1 MAYRAEIEI
10 GVQGAQRLKELQ
22 DRILKLS
29 RAVEEVNVKQFI
41 DNKAIQ
47 SVAEY
52 TSALSKSAATLKE
65 TAIQLNAAG
74 KASGNYEN
82 AISQY
87 VTTLGQQNTA
97 LRLQNRLIN
106 EEIELRRKQ
115 KLAQSGIVETAQ
127 YTGPIGPGAA
137 SSVLGGQSS
146 KVDERIRRA
155 LDQKRDELELEQ
167 ALLRLEEKS
176 AAVANRELQ
185 TRGEIARL
193 TARGVNAATFRAAQA
208 GTALALPAFQ
218 ERGLQLLDD
227 SVRLNASNLRIE
239 TALNGERQRGAR
251 FLEKQTAEE
260 ARQVQLGILGQRT
273 NRLPGQRGAGFAFPT
288 AGPVP
293 LELFGAQRKAQGS
306 TTKSGGRGRLG
317 GIASNAIIG
326 GAFPLLFGQ
335 GGGAATGGAIGGA
348 VGGLFGGAGGF
359 AGSLLGTLLGQI
371 AGQGNQVKELAADIG
386 FSAQQTQILG
396 TAFKQ
401 AGADFDK
408 FAESVSRIQGIG
420 LALEEQAS
428 AIQLAS
434 TLTESYGGKIDK
446 VTNAF
451 TNALQTG
458 KVTQAT
464 LNQLT
469 SQGVPIQ
476 DALANKYNVSRDA
489 LLQMAKDGKISVQDL
504 LDTLV
509 NLANESVKGPAQTS
523 SAYKEAFDQISLAV
537 DNLTDKIV
545 ASFNF
550 QSDAAGKAGDNLAY
564 RVAGAFT
571 QILKALEP
579 VIELLAQT
587 SGAFVN
593 LGVQA
598 VNALAGIPNMIG
610 SVANAIIGMIPGL
623 GSAYSA
629 LSLIANLTGKGRKQG
644 VATPINLNQGMEAN
658 WPEGVPRP
666 GTSSPIARIMA
677 PGQMPPSGGGRG
689 KADKAAND
697 ATREAERVA
706 KLLRDTQAQTELL
719 KIQAGLQDKI
729 FQAEQ
734 AKDPFLVAKL
744 QGEERILQIQARYA
758 ELIANEPNIRAQ
770 EALVTKGLQ
779 EIENSR
785 LQTAQA
791 FEKIESER
799 LEKYNT
805 LIEDLN
811 LELELKNLTTE
822 QDRERL
828 RIEFEVNRLRK
839 ENIFTEEQLLEIQRK
854 RLALAAQDSPG
865 QKRMKE
871 LSTSLA
877 ELTNTENLAVAAA
890 DNIGVAF
897 SQAFQDIANGA
908 SSGQEAIANMMKS
921 IGENFVNM
929 AAQIIA
935 QQITMVILGTI
946 LKALGISG
954 GFGSAGASGANA
966 GGISGSSLPGG
977 FSNPLVGQ
985 YSSPLAN
992 GGPAVGG
999 TPYLVGERGPEL
1011 FVPGTSGGVM
1021 SNNDLRQSMNGGGSP
1036 VLNMSFETTRFGDT
1050 EYVSRDQL
1058 EAAMSETR
1066 RQASRDG
1073 AQRGM
1078 TMTLDRLQQSPRT
1091 RSRLG
1096 MR

>member
-10 GVQGAQRLKELQ
+10 GVKGTRELERLRSLITQSTQAFESLNRIAAKRGGLNQTLANYETQLTRAKRAIDNVTAGTQAEVKAIREYVTAMGLANAARDRQNYLIAQEVANRRKVQATINAGFGQQGAALPPSMRNAGFGQQGPSLPPAAAR
-22 DRILKLS
+22 
-29 RAVEEVNVKQFI
+29 RAGGG
-41 DNKAIQ
+41 A
-47 SVAEY
+47 
-52 TSALSKSAATLKE
+52 AATLS
-65 TAIQLNAAG
+65 
-74 KASGNYEN
+74 SGN
-82 AISQY
+82 I
-87 VTTLGQQNTA
+87 G
-97 LRLQNRLIN
+97 
-106 EEIELRRKQ
+106 
-115 KLAQSGIVETAQ
+115 GIV
-127 YTGPIGPGAA
+127 
-137 SSVLGGQSS
+137 
-146 KVDERIRRA
+146 
-155 LDQKRDELELEQ
+155 
-167 ALLRLEEKS
+167 
-176 AAVANRELQ
+176 
-185 TRGEIARL
+185 
-193 TARGVNAATFRAAQA
+193 
-208 GTALALPAFQ
+208 
-218 ERGLQLLDD
+218 
-227 SVRLNASNLRIE
+227 
-239 TALNGERQRGAR
+239 
-251 FLEKQTAEE
+251 
-260 ARQVQLGILGQRT
+260 
-273 NRLPGQRGAGFAFPT
+273 
-288 AGPVP
+288 
-293 LELFGAQRKAQGS
+293 
-306 TTKSGGRGRLG
+306 
-317 GIASNAIIG
+317 SNAVIG

-335 GGGAATGGAIGGA
+335 GGAAATGGALGGIVGGA
-348 VGGLFGGAGGF
+348 FGGAGGF
-359 AGSLLGTLLGQI
+359 AGSLLGTLLGGKIGQANQI
-371 AGQGNQVKELAADIG
+371 KDLATDIG
-386 FSAQQTQILG
+386 FSAQQTQLLAA
-396 TAFKQ
+396 AFKQ

-408 FAESVSRIQGIG
+408 FQESVSRIQGLG
-420 LALEEQAS
+420 LSIEDQAK

-434 TLTESYGGKIDK
+434 TLTDAYGGKIDK

-469 SQGVPIQ
+469 SQGIPIQ
-476 DALANKYNVSRDA
+476 EALANKYGVSRSK
-489 LLQMAKDGKISVQDL
+489 LLEMAKDGKISVQDL
-504 LDTLV
+504 IDTLV
-509 NLANESVKGPAQTS
+509 NLGNEGTRN
-523 SAYKEAFDQISLAV
+523 ISKTATTL
-537 DNLTDKIV
+537 D
-545 ASFNF
+545 
-550 QSDAAGKAGDNLAY
+550 
-564 RVAGAFT
+564 
-571 QILKALEP
+571 ILKTA
-579 VIELLAQT
+579 V
-587 SGAFVN
+587 GN
-593 LGVQA
+593 LGTA
-598 VNALAGIPNMIG
+598 FKTLATTIVSVMQPVLDWLGRGIANIIDIT
-610 SVANAIIGMIPGL
+610 ANAINEVARLIETVSRGPQ
-623 GSAYSA
+623 AATRAA
-629 LSLIANLTGKGRKQG
+629 LKRGELPFGTQG
-644 VATPINLNQGMEAN
+644 VGDIIGQERLQKIIKQAGPGALGFGVDQKKVIDLLLKQ
-658 WPEGVPRP
+658 PEFADLKP
-666 GTSSPIARIMA
+666 AA
-677 PGQMPPSGGGRG
+677 PAKLTTFTAPSQLPPSGGGAKG
-689 KADKAAND
+689 SDKAALE
-697 ATREAERVA
+697 AAREAERVA
-706 KLLRDTQAQTELL
+706 QLLRDTQAQTELL

-744 QGEERILQIQARYA
+744 QGEERILQIQSRYA

-791 FEKIESER
+791 FEKIESDR

-828 RIEFEVNRLRK
+828 RIEFEINRLRK
-839 ENIFTEEQLLEIQRK
+839 DNIYSEEQLLELQRK

-890 DNIGVAF
+890 DNIGLAF

-954 GFGSAGASGANA
+954 G
-966 GGISGSSLPGG
+966 GGGG
-977 FSNPLVGQ
+977 FSTNAAGFGGSVDAGIAPIPNVPD
-985 YSSPLAN
+985 YSGVFGKKAN
-992 GGPAVGG
+992 GGPVTGG
-999 TPYLVGERGPEL
+999 APYLVGERGPEL
-1011 FVPGTSGGVM
+1011 FVPGSSGGVM

>member
-10 GVQGAQRLKELQ
+10 GVRGTRELERLRSLITQSTQAFESLNRIAAKRGGLNQTLANYETQLTRAKRAIDNVTAGTQAEVKAIREYVTAMGLANAARDRQNYLIAQEVANRRKVQATINAGFGQQGAALPPSMRNAGFGQQGPSLPPAAAR
-22 DRILKLS
+22 
-29 RAVEEVNVKQFI
+29 RAGGG
-41 DNKAIQ
+41 A
-47 SVAEY
+47 
-52 TSALSKSAATLKE
+52 AATL
-65 TAIQLNAAG
+65 G
-74 KASGNYEN
+74 
-82 AISQY
+82 
-87 VTTLGQQNTA
+87 
-97 LRLQNRLIN
+97 
-106 EEIELRRKQ
+106 
-115 KLAQSGIVETAQ
+115 
-127 YTGPIGPGAA
+127 
-137 SSVLGGQSS
+137 
-146 KVDERIRRA
+146 
-155 LDQKRDELELEQ
+155 
-167 ALLRLEEKS
+167 
-176 AAVANRELQ
+176 
-185 TRGEIARL
+185 
-193 TARGVNAATFRAAQA
+193 
-208 GTALALPAFQ
+208 
-218 ERGLQLLDD
+218 
-227 SVRLNASNLRIE
+227 
-239 TALNGERQRGAR
+239 
-251 FLEKQTAEE
+251 
-260 ARQVQLGILGQRT
+260 
-273 NRLPGQRGAGFAFPT
+273 
-288 AGPVP
+288 
-293 LELFGAQRKAQGS
+293 
-306 TTKSGGRGRLG
+306 GGRIG
-317 GIASNAIIG
+317 GVISNTVIG

-335 GGGAATGGAIGGA
+335 GGAAATGGALGGLVGGA
-348 VGGLFGGAGGF
+348 FGGAGGF

-371 AGQGNQVKELAADIG
+371 AGKGNQVKELAADIG

-623 GSAYSA
+623 GSAYSV
-629 LSLIANLTGKGRKQG
+629 LSLIANLTGKGGKQG
-644 VATPINLNQGMEAN
+644 IATPINLNQGMEAN

-666 GTSSPIARIMA
+666 GTPSPVERIMA
-677 PGQMPPSGGGRG
+677 PSQMPPSGGGRA

-697 ATREAERVA
+697 AAREAERVA

-791 FEKIESER
+791 FEKIESDR
-799 LEKYNT
+799 LEKYST

-839 ENIFTEEQLLEIQRK
+839 ENIYTEEQLLEIQRK

-890 DNIGVAF
+890 DNIGMAF

-935 QQITMVILGTI
+935 QQVTMVILGTI

-954 GFGSAGASGANA
+954 GGGGGGGLGSVESNLAKYAPLEG
-966 GGISGSSLPGG
+966 PG
-977 FSNPLVGQ
+977 FTPR
-985 YSSPLAN
+985 AN
-992 GGPAVGG
+992 GGPVAGG
-999 TPYLVGERGPEL
+999 APYLIGERGPEL
-1011 FVPGTSGGVM
+1011 FVPGSSGGIM